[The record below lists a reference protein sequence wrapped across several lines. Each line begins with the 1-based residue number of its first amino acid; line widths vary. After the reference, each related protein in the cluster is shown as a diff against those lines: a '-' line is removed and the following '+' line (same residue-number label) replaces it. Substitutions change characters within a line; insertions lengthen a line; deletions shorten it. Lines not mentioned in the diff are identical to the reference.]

1 MSHEVIEGKA
11 VRILQEL
18 VRINTANEE
27 AEEYQAAI
35 YIQELLKDYPIQT
48 EIVYSPEGRANLIAS
63 IKSDHPEKEQLVLLS
78 HLDVVSPGD
87 KEWTY
92 PPFSGKEADGCIWGR
107 GTLDTKQLTV
117 MHLIAL
123 LEVSEKRAQLNRD
136 IYLVSTAD
144 EENGSKEGM
153 EFLAKERPELFE
165 GAIVL
170 SEGGGFTLSTDSED
184 YMLFASGE
192 KGNTVVKLSASGD
205 GGHAGSPPENQA
217 IHHIA
222 TTLQHLLKQESKTE
236 E

>member
-78 HLDVVSPGD
+78 HLDVVSPGE

-170 SEGGGFTLSTDSED
+170 SEGDRKSTRLNSSHV
-184 YMLFASGE
+184 ASSYAVFCLTTKQSPRTG
-192 KGNTVVKLSASGD
+192 THMARASCGMS
-205 GGHAGSPPENQA
+205 GASRVA
-217 IHHIA
+217 A
-222 TTLQHLLKQESKTE
+222 TGRAS
-236 E
+236 